1 MLARASIMTHMNRL
15 SREKR
20 VRIVAALCEGNSV
33 RSTCRVT
40 GVSKGAVLK
49 LLAEI
54 GTACR
59 EYQDE
64 HLRGLTCKRI
74 QCDEIWSFCYSKEKN
89 VPKEMRGT
97 PGVGDVWTWTAIDAD
112 K

>member
-1 MLARASIMTHMNRL
+1 MVPMNRL

-33 RSTCRVT
+33 RSTCRMT
-40 GVSKGAVLK
+40 GASKGAVLK

-74 QCDEIWSFCYSKEKN
+74 QCDERKRTSRRKCAARLALATFG
-89 VPKEMRGT
+89 RGPRST
-97 PGVGDVWTWTAIDAD
+97 RIPSSSLGGWWAS
-112 K
+112 